1 MSLTKQ
7 LDVEG
12 ERCTRLSR
20 GADISAADVAFDDD
34 IKRVALF
41 NDGAKLK
48 ELVELYEKKIKKNF
62 GSLVPADK
70 LRAANATLTAIELSQ
85 RQGAL
90 AVLYKLVLPS
100 LPLYFAALILMTFD
114 SAVGAT
120 TYHSVALIL
129 DGLSDKSVSV
139 ETMYYEFFIAFVKI
153 VLCIFSHLT
162 AHAFLS
168 LIHI

>member
-1 MSLTKQ
+1 M
-7 LDVEG
+7 
-12 ERCTRLSR
+12 
-20 GADISAADVAFDDD
+20 
-34 IKRVALF
+34 
-41 NDGAKLK
+41 
-48 ELVELYEKKIKKNF
+48 
-62 GSLVPADK
+62 
-70 LRAANATLTAIELSQ
+70 
-85 RQGAL
+85 
-90 AVLYKLVLPS
+90 LYKLVLPS

-162 AHAFLS
+162 AHAFTSKCAGRFANKVRIEVLRGV
-168 LIHI
+168 LRQDTVYFDIHPTGVIQSASTTTQTSSPVRSSICRWS